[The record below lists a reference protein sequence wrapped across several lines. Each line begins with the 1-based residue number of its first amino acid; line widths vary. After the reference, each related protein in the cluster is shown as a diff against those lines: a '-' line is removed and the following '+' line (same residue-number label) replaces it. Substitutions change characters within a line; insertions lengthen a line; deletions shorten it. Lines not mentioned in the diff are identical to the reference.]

1 MNLKIRKVTGT
12 ISVAKKKFRRKP
24 FFAISPFLCFGPKW
38 KFRFGRTFEFF
49 HRKLLLTVFTSCC
62 WCCIYSEEIFAG
74 IMSPGKV
81 ELLQP
86 WPLSNNSPSRLLSFD
101 RTNTDNQA
109 WKINEPHH
117 DAIEPRLCCCLHDP
131 SLLSLQAETK
141 KKVEFRH
148 FRSFEKVRNW
158 KRNFDTRLDFKFGK
172 LRPRLRHRISNL
184 FSLTHFL
191 TLTQISISNS
201 DAVTAMSSL

>member
-38 KFRFGRTFEFF
+38 KFCFGRTFEFF

-86 WPLSNNSPSRLLSFD
+86 WPLGNNSPSRLMSFD
-101 RTNTDNQA
+101 RTNTDKQA

-117 DAIEPRLCCCLHDP
+117 DAIESRLCCFLPDP
-131 SLLSLQAETK
+131 SLLSSQTETK
-141 KKVEFRH
+141 K
-148 FRSFEKVRNW
+148 
-158 KRNFDTRLDFKFGK
+158 G
-172 LRPRLRHRISNL
+172 RIS
-184 FSLTHFL
+184 SLSRKFEIGNEISTPASISSSENCVHDWDIGFPISSLWRIFWRWRKFQFLIL
-191 TLTQISISNS
+191 TL
-201 DAVTAMSSL
+201 